1 MLANGGWDLIRRLKG
16 KVTYTIKESSS
27 SAMRTPFKFREGSS
41 GIALCPVSHILS
53 LQFMQEVNEVTRGC
67 NNGEEATGW

>member
-1 MLANGGWDLIRRLKG
+1 
-16 KVTYTIKESSS
+16 
-27 SAMRTPFKFREGSS
+27 MRTPFKFREGSS